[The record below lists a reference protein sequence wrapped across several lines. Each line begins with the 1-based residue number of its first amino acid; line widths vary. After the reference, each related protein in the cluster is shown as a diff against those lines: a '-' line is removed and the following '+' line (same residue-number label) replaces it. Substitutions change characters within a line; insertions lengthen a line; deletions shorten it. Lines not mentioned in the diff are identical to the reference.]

1 MEKHG
6 ILSRHIIVSD
16 SSTPIY
22 GIILIQGEVIQ
33 DIIQLEQSFPA
44 EQAKLKF
51 SQWKIT
57 DYSDF
62 HISPGIID
70 LNVRRE
76 WDSYESLTKSAIS
89 SGTTFILEQPSYYNH
104 SSQPEELF
112 CDIGSVHVLNDSNLD
127 SVPEEALALKAFI
140 FQPSHGIEALTNI
153 RKAIDLACDSHLP
166 LLIDPN
172 LPDPRM
178 LYMASPLRLEN
189 SEEHKD
195 KEVNTL
201 NCYAAAFAQG
211 NESDENEENEE
222 SISYETGPSTL
233 SLRDSDIDCLKTLHE
248 KIIRETAGLR
258 LSDISSLIEK
268 RDDSLSLES
277 FKPETTDLE
286 HYKPEILKSDSSS
299 KSLKSHK
306 KKSSKTIYD
315 DLDKRV
321 AGNSKN
327 IEVICMAEKNTYQF
341 SGSTQF
347 SLNSENK
354 KTETNRRRPPT
365 LAINSAPKAQAKTD
379 YTFYLANCP
388 ESWEAEG
395 VEYILSKIPNNVKIH
410 FQGVSSATAIN
421 IIRQKSETFKQ
432 ISCEIP
438 ASHLFFNNSNISSHD
453 TRFKSTPPIRNT
465 SNFNLLWDLLKMRG
479 ITCISSQ
486 HSFIQKSH
494 KAIES
499 QSFQNALNGL
509 CSLGFSMQAVWS
521 TINIPITKVEQL
533 EHYLVRLSKW
543 FSLSPAKVL
552 NLTNRGSIG
561 KGKLA
566 DLVIWT
572 PYCRSLGKGNEFY
585 QDLSLFDG
593 KEMFGVIHKV
603 YLRGVL
609 AYDNGNYVKAGKRV
623 ERIKNKH

>member
-6 ILSRHIIVSD
+6 ILSRHIILSD
-16 SSTPIY
+16 SLIPIY
-22 GIILIQGEVIQ
+22 GIILIQGEAIQ
-33 DIIQLEQSFPA
+33 DIIQLEPSFPV
-44 EQAKLKF
+44 EKVQLKF

-57 DYSDF
+57 DYSDY

-76 WDSYESLTKSAIS
+76 WDTYESLTKSALS
-89 SGTTFILEQPSYYNH
+89 GGTTFILEQPSFYNN
-104 SSQPEELF
+104 SNQPEELY

-127 SVPEEALALKAFI
+127 SVPEGALALKAFI
-140 FQPSHGIEALTNI
+140 FQPSHNIEALTNL
-153 RKAIDLACDSHLP
+153 RKALDLSIDTHLP
-166 LLIDPN
+166 LIIDPN

-178 LYMASPLRLEN
+178 LYMASPLRLEKN
-189 SEEHKD
+189 EEHKE

-211 NESDENEENEE
+211 NESEDNSEENEE
-222 SISYETGPSTL
+222 SVSYGVEPSTL
-233 SLRDSDIDCLKTLHE
+233 SLRDSDIDCLKTFNE
-248 KIIRETAGLR
+248 NIIRETAGLR
-258 LSDISSLIEK
+258 LSDVSTLIQN
-268 RDDSLSLES
+268 RDDSLKLES
-277 FKPETTDLE
+277 LKPVITGLE
-286 HYKPEILKSDSSS
+286 FIKSDTLKSDSSS

-315 DLDKRV
+315 DLDERV

-327 IEVICMAEKNTYQF
+327 IEVICMAEKNTYQY

-347 SLNSENK
+347 SLNSPTP
-354 KTETNRRRPPT
+354 KTETNRRRPPM
-365 LAINSAPKAQAKTD
+365 LAINSAPKVQVKTD

-388 ESWEAEG
+388 ETWETEG
-395 VEYILSKIPNNVKIH
+395 VEYVLSKIPNNCKIH
-410 FQGVSSATAIN
+410 FQGVSSAAAIN
-421 IIRQKSETFKQ
+421 KIRQKSETFKQ
-432 ISCEIP
+432 LSCEIP
-438 ASHLFFNNSNISSHD
+438 ASHLFFNNSNIASHD

-465 SNFNLLWDLLKMRG
+465 SNFNLLWEILKMRG
-479 ITCISSQ
+479 IPCISSQ
-486 HSFIQKSH
+486 HSYIEKSH
-494 KAIES
+494 KAIDS
-499 QSFQNALNGL
+499 KSFQNALNGL

-521 TINIPITKVEQL
+521 TINIPISKVEQL

-543 FSLSPAKVL
+543 LSLSPAKL
-552 NLTNRGSIG
+552 LGLSNRGSIG

-566 DLVIWT
+566 DLVVWT

-585 QDLSLFDG
+585 QDLSIFDG

-623 ERIKNKH
+623 ERAKK